1 MGQTEKGMPFSSIDQ
16 IGITVRDLDRAVK
29 YYESLGIGPFKSLE
43 RITPV
48 ERIVRGK
55 LVTDVKNKMMF
66 ARAGPIQLE
75 LIQPIEGDS
84 IQKEFLET
92 MGEGVNHFGFFVDD
106 IEKETANLVKK
117 GFKVVES
124 VKFKEGG
131 GVTHFDTDEVGG
143 ILFELIQMSPK

>member
-1 MGQTEKGMPFSSIDQ
+1 MGQTEKGVPFSSIDQ
-16 IGITVRDLDRAVK
+16 IGIIVRDLDRAVK
-29 YYESLGIGPFKSLE
+29 YYESLGIGPFKPLE
-43 RITPV
+43 HITPT

-55 LVTDVKNKMMF
+55 IVTDVKNKMMF
-66 ARAGPIQLE
+66 ARAGPVQLE

-84 IQKEFLET
+84 IQKEFLEM

-131 GVTHFDTDEVGG
+131 GVAHFDTDEVGG
-143 ILFELIQMSPK
+143 ILFELIQTSPK